1 MTSEEFRRLV
11 ADQLDNACRDP
22 MGREAAIA
30 EIVGTYEQDVSDA
43 YQRGQANVEESYEG
57 YVYME

>member
-11 ADQLDNACRDP
+11 ADQLDNACHDP

-43 YQRGQANVEESYEG
+43 FQRGVEAGREAG
-57 YVYME
+57 